1 MGEERRLAA
10 IVAADV
16 AGYSRLMGVDEE
28 GTLRSLRKHK
38 RELLDPK
45 ISEYGGRIVKTTGDG
60 ILSEFNS
67 VINAVRCCL
76 EIQKEMLLRN
86 EETRADKRIEFRM
99 GINLGDI
106 ISDEDDIFGTGVNVA
121 ARLEAEAD
129 PGGVCVSQA
138 VLDQVKRNLEISVE
152 DLGNRALKN
161 IEEPVRTYRIASFP
175 RNEST
180 ERKTDTGSSFKAIPH
195 LPQRPSIA
203 ILPFTNLN
211 GDKNIDYIANG
222 IGLGI
227 ETLLVQ
233 LSGIFFVNASS
244 HQGYRDGG
252 VSAAEAV
259 KEFPVRYV
267 LEGAV
272 QCSEQQ
278 VRVIVQLTDLH
289 DGALIW
295 ADRYDRELDDVF
307 TLQDE
312 VTHEVIKS
320 LGIELLYG
328 DMDRIWLKGL
338 KTKNA
343 WQFFLRGISHIY
355 KFNKADNAVARDM
368 FEQLYKL
375 HTDKM
380 IPPSYLAWTHFL
392 DFVRGWT
399 NSPDSSL
406 KQACNWAEKSV
417 QSDEGNNGLGH
428 AILSYIRLREGQH
441 DEALALCRKAIGF
454 RSTCPLA
461 LGQLAEARLYCGDA
475 QGAVKN
481 AREALAVRGT
491 FPPQTIDILAT
502 AYRDSGEVDMSISC
516 ATESARL
523 DPNHTDAFVILCSNY
538 MLTGLAEEASR
549 IADKIIDIDPSFRV
563 SEYSKKL
570 PYRDIEKIN
579 SISETL
585 RSAGL
590 PG

>member
-1 MGEERRLAA
+1 
-10 IVAADV
+10 
-16 AGYSRLMGVDEE
+16 
-28 GTLRSLRKHK
+28 
-38 RELLDPK
+38 
-45 ISEYGGRIVKTTGDG
+45 
-60 ILSEFNS
+60 
-67 VINAVRCCL
+67 
-76 EIQKEMLLRN
+76 
-86 EETRADKRIEFRM
+86 
-99 GINLGDI
+99 
-106 ISDEDDIFGTGVNVA
+106 
-121 ARLEAEAD
+121 
-129 PGGVCVSQA
+129 
-138 VLDQVKRNLEISVE
+138 
-152 DLGNRALKN
+152 
-161 IEEPVRTYRIASFP
+161 
-175 RNEST
+175 
-180 ERKTDTGSSFKAIPH
+180 
-195 LPQRPSIA
+195 
-203 ILPFTNLN
+203 
-211 GDKNIDYIANG
+211 
-222 IGLGI
+222 
-227 ETLLVQ
+227 
-233 LSGIFFVNASS
+233 
-244 HQGYRDGG
+244 
-252 VSAAEAV
+252 
-259 KEFPVRYV
+259 
-267 LEGAV
+267 
-272 QCSEQQ
+272 
-278 VRVIVQLTDLH
+278 VIVQLTDLH